1 MIRFSIAC
9 LLLLLPASAEV
20 ATAVDP
26 SDELPVGK
34 TVIWSP
40 LFQATWDSMNA
51 EMGGKPLKV
60 EPPNQ
65 LMTRLDAFEWDA
77 DRVMP
82 EGSWK
87 VWSGE
92 AKKVFLDTVNKE
104 AAAMTGEA
112 IGPFKLMEE
121 IPGGL
126 ACFGL
131 LNREVKFQ
139 TPFFKSR
146 KVPMNFGA
154 KKAEVSYFGVNGDL
168 SGNYGESVKVLAFRP
183 VDGSHALEVSCKGG
197 DDKVVFYRPPAAQS
211 FATAWMWLRKWKKDF
226 LRNSELPGTWADS
239 LLHEGDEVRVPYVS
253 LDVTT
258 EFSARLQGGRYCG
271 GAGDP

>member
-1 MIRFSIAC
+1 MIRFSIAF
-9 LLLLLPASAEV
+9 LLLLLPASSEV

-77 DRVMP
+77 DRVIP

-154 KKAEVSYFGVNGDL
+154 KKA
-168 SGNYGESVKVLAFRP
+168 
-183 VDGSHALEVSCKGG
+183 
-197 DDKVVFYRPPAAQS
+197 
-211 FATAWMWLRKWKKDF
+211 
-226 LRNSELPGTWADS
+226 
-239 LLHEGDEVRVPYVS
+239 
-253 LDVTT
+253 
-258 EFSARLQGGRYCG
+258 
-271 GAGDP
+271 

>member
-1 MIRFSIAC
+1 
-9 LLLLLPASAEV
+9 
-20 ATAVDP
+20 
-26 SDELPVGK
+26 
-34 TVIWSP
+34 
-40 LFQATWDSMNA
+40 MNA

-77 DRVMP
+77 DRVIP

-92 AKKVFLDTVNKE
+92 AKKVFLDTVNNE

-131 LNREVKFQ
+131 LNREVEFQ

-154 KKAEVSYFGVNGDL
+154 KKA
-168 SGNYGESVKVLAFRP
+168 
-183 VDGSHALEVSCKGG
+183 
-197 DDKVVFYRPPAAQS
+197 
-211 FATAWMWLRKWKKDF
+211 
-226 LRNSELPGTWADS
+226 
-239 LLHEGDEVRVPYVS
+239 
-253 LDVTT
+253 
-258 EFSARLQGGRYCG
+258 
-271 GAGDP
+271 